1 MTRRTLTPAHDLT
14 PTADTVRY
22 EDNETNNT
30 SIETEDT
37 DVSAEQYN
45 ISPTVSDVLRRS
57 DTEATSRSR
66 EVDSLDDTERSQ
78 IAF

>member
-14 PTADTVRY
+14 PTADTIRY
-22 EDNETNNT
+22 DDSETNNT
-30 SIETEDT
+30 PIDEVDT

-45 ISPTVSDVLRRS
+45 ISPTL
-57 DTEATSRSR
+57 
-66 EVDSLDDTERSQ
+66 DSLDDTERSQ

>member
-14 PTADTVRY
+14 PTADMVRY
-22 EDNETNNT
+22 EDSETNNT
-30 SIETEDT
+30 PINTEDT

-45 ISPTVSDVLRRS
+45 ITPTL
-57 DTEATSRSR
+57 
-66 EVDSLDDTERSQ
+66 DSLDDTERSQ